1 MAQLRQV
8 FFAHSSDDLEL
19 VLESLL
25 PDPLDP
31 FPARGGQARPHGPAI
46 GGVGHPLDQAVALQV
61 IDKAGDV
68 PGRRLEVFGEVPQ
81 WSVATPIRPSDRSW
95 DSAHRSCSRWS
106 VRDAIFIAASAST
119 ALMSTL
125 RDSKRARMPTLYSR
139 PDSSRASSWI
149 GPSSVRSFAAVSG
162 FKVSE
167 FILKDFII
175 T

>member
-1 MAQLRQV
+1 RVLELSLAQLLPGVLDQQQTQVAQLRQV

-81 WSVATPIRPSDRSW
+81 WSGAPQLKAKAT
-95 DSAHRSCSRWS
+95 
-106 VRDAIFIAASAST
+106 AST
-119 ALMSTL
+119 A
-125 RDSKRARMPTLYSR
+125 
-139 PDSSRASSWI
+139 
-149 GPSSVRSFAAVSG
+149 
-162 FKVSE
+162 
-167 FILKDFII
+167 
-175 T
+175 